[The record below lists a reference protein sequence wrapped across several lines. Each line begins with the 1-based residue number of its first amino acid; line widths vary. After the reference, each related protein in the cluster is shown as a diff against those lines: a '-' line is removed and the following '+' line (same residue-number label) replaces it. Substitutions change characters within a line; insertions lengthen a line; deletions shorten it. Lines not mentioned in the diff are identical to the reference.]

1 MAQSEQK
8 HSIEKWNNYVK
19 LLFFTYLA
27 ITDENILRN
36 DAFNPTPGSDMRS
49 VGYRVYN
56 VHIIV

>member
-27 ITDENILRN
+27 ITDENILCN
-36 DAFNPTPGSDMRS
+36 AAFNPPPGSDMRS